1 MGVILNAVQ
10 RFVERRNLDVRNP
23 NHWIVQV
30 LNEMKTKAGVQ
41 VGPESAMAI
50 SAVYACVR
58 VISETIAS
66 LPLKVYERSADG
78 GKKPVGQHPVADL
91 IRSPNPY
98 QTTFEY
104 FETLTALMNLR
115 GNNYSGKNK
124 TKDGIVTELLPLDPT
139 AVKLEVKEDGK
150 LVYIYSPGNAQ
161 SKEYP
166 ADAVWHA
173 KGLSTDGLLGLSP
186 ISVCREA
193 LGLAAAAEAHG
204 SAFFRDGAR
213 SPGIVKIPGRY
224 KETATKNIAES
235 LREKFTGEKRF
246 QLMVFEDG
254 LDWQNIGVSNE
265 DSQFLETRQFQV
277 EEIARIFRVPCVLIG
292 HPDKTATYASAEQ
305 FFLSFVTHC
314 VRPWCERIEQSFN
327 RHIIPAKDQERIFV
341 EFSVDGLLRGD
352 IQARYNAY
360 AQGRQWGF
368 LCADDIRKLENLDP
382 LPDGKGKIFLQPVNM
397 VEAGTTPAP
406 APDPANDDPEGNPE
420 DPDAPKE

>member
-1 MGVILNAVQ
+1 MGILLNAVQ

-23 NHWIVQV
+23 NHWIIQL
-30 LNEMKTKAGVQ
+30 LNEMKTKAGVAI
-41 VGPESAMAI
+41 GHDSAMSI

-66 LPLKVYERSADG
+66 LPLKVYERSDDG
-78 GKKPVGQHPVADL
+78 SRKPVTQHPVADL
-91 IRSPNPY
+91 IRKPNPY
-98 QTTFEY
+98 QTTFEF
-104 FETLTALMNLR
+104 FETVVALLNLR
-115 GNNYSGKNK
+115 GNNFAGK
-124 TKDGIVTELLPLDPT
+124 TKSRDGIVTELLPLDPSAMT
-139 AVKLEVKEDGK
+139 LEVGRDGR
-150 LVYIYSPGNAQ
+150 LRYRYAPSDGSPRD
-161 SKEYP
+161 YD
-166 ADAVWHA
+166 ADQIWHA

-186 ISVCREA
+186 ITLCREA

-213 SPGIVKIPGRY
+213 GPGIVKIPGRLKEDTY
-224 KETATKNIAES
+224 KRVSES
-235 LREKFTGEKRF
+235 LRAAMTGENRF
-246 QLMVFEDG
+246 KLPVFEDG
-254 LDWQNIGVSNE
+254 LEWVSIGISNE

-314 VRPWCERIEQSFN
+314 VRPWCERLEQSFN
-327 RHIIPAKDQERIFV
+327 RHIIPEIDQGRIFV

-352 IQARYNAY
+352 IQTRYNAY

-382 LPDGKGKIFLQPVNM
+382 LPDGRGRIYLQPANM
-397 VEAGTTPAP
+397 VEAGTQPAGP
-406 APDPANDDPEGNPE
+406 PKEMD
-420 DPDAPKE
+420 DAPPETP